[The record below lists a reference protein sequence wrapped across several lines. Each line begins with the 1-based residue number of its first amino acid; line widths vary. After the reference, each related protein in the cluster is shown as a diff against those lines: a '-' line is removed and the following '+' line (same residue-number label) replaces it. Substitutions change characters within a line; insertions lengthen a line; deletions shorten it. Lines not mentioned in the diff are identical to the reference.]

1 MPLGVL
7 PLNENNLDEILNKL
21 LSYCPKKPS
30 SLKKPS
36 LKEAHLSDGTDE
48 VIDRLYL
55 LDTLIGGNQ
64 LICARAHASKRLWS
78 SHNNRQYELKGVT
91 PLAEDLQARMCL
103 LNVCLPMAYCEL
115 YSSFYT
121 QFLIYITWLC
131 LYKQKSSM
139 EKGTLYQLKNLLNC
153 TSVKSDPGKI
163 GKPVKIFYPSSCLQI
178 HLLLLKQY

>member
-21 LSYCPKKPS
+21 LNKLLSYCPKM
-30 SLKKPS
+30 PS

-64 LICARAHASKRLWS
+64 LICARAHTSKWLWS

-91 PLAEDLQARMCL
+91 PLA
-103 LNVCLPMAYCEL
+103 
-115 YSSFYT
+115 S
-121 QFLIYITWLC
+121 
-131 LYKQKSSM
+131 
-139 EKGTLYQLKNLLNC
+139 
-153 TSVKSDPGKI
+153 
-163 GKPVKIFYPSSCLQI
+163 
-178 HLLLLKQY
+178 